1 MFERFTGRARR
12 SIVLAQEEAR
22 NLQHNYIG
30 TEHILLGLLSEG
42 QGVGARAL
50 AQFGVTLEIVR
61 QEVTDTIG
69 TGQSA
74 PSGHIP
80 FTPRA
85 KKVLELALRE
95 ALALHHNYI
104 GTEHILLGLI
114 REGDGVAVQ
123 ILKKHADPVRLREA
137 VLDVLGTR
145 YPASEARSRN
155 WLRRVSAALGRP
167 VEGETAEEGAEQPV
181 LSATPAADVTLTTAA
196 QLAGG
201 DPVGSHHLLLAA
213 LSDAD
218 SAAAR
223 VLSSL
228 GVDLTRAKDALHNAD
243 ITGTTDELPED
254 AGRRQMNIKVT
265 DEIVTI
271 VATDEI
277 LVASANAALKAL
289 NDRKGHAGAA
299 DDSEPADQEPA
310 AAQEGSATP
319 GGIIRGADLSG
330 LPAANLAKAWSALH
344 DALSAVATSAQAAAQ
359 AETVQAA
366 IKRARAGQQG
376 EPGTSSGTEGTS
388 GTDGATSTEASPE

>member
-1 MFERFTGRARR
+1 MEQAIAMFERFTARARR
-12 SIVLAQEEAR
+12 TIVLAQEEAR
-22 NLQHNYIG
+22 LLQHNYIG
-30 TEHILLGLLSEG
+30 TEHILLGLLHEG
-42 QGVGARAL
+42 QGVAARAVT
-50 AQFGVTLEIVR
+50 QFGVTLDNVR

-74 PSGHIP
+74 PKGHIP

-95 ALALHHNYI
+95 ALTLHHNYI

-123 ILKKHADPVRLREA
+123 ILKKHADPAQLRTA
-137 VLDVLGTR
+137 VLDELGTA

-155 WLRRVSAALGRP
+155 WLRRVSAALGRSGESEIAG
-167 VEGETAEEGAEQPV
+167 EGMEQSI

-201 DPVGSHHLLLAA
+201 DAVGSHHLLLAA
-213 LSDAD
+213 LSDAN

-223 VLSSL
+223 VLASL

-254 AGRRQMNIKVT
+254 AGRRQMNIEVT
-265 DEIVTI
+265 EEIVTI
-271 VATDEI
+271 VGTDEV
-277 LVASANAALKAL
+277 LVKSANAALKAL
-289 NDRKGHAGAA
+289 SEQPGAGGTAGLQ
-299 DDSEPADQEPA
+299 SGER
-310 AAQEGSATP
+310 EGSATP
-319 GGIIRGADLSG
+319 GGVIRGADLSG

-344 DALSAVATSAQAAAQ
+344 DALSAIATSAQATAK
-359 AETVQAA
+359 AETVEAA
-366 IKRARAGQQG
+366 IEQSRARQLA
-376 EPGTSSGTEGTS
+376 EPSIGTS
-388 GTDGATSTEASPE
+388 GEAEAEPGSGSEAAAE